1 MGNLIHF
8 LSFIT
13 LVIVIISLV
22 FNKRYL
28 FYILFGLVLFLLS
41 YLYLNENKYE
51 IKAQNKY
58 KFYLIDDNYAI
69 ENYETELITIYSADS
84 IEIDSGIFINKNNF
98 LVKQEKISLLREMAY
113 FQIVLVF
120 IYLIFFS
127 NKDYI
132 TIRDY
137 LKR

>member
-84 IEIDSGIFINKNNF
+84 LEIDSGIFINKNNF

>member
-41 YLYLNENKYE
+41 YLYLNKNKYE

-69 ENYETELITIYSADS
+69 ENYETELITIYSTDS
-84 IEIDSGIFINKNNF
+84 LEID
-98 LVKQEKISLLREMAY
+98 
-113 FQIVLVF
+113 
-120 IYLIFFS
+120 
-127 NKDYI
+127 
-132 TIRDY
+132 
-137 LKR
+137 

>member
-1 MGNLIHF
+1 
-8 LSFIT
+8 
-13 LVIVIISLV
+13 
-22 FNKRYL
+22 
-28 FYILFGLVLFLLS
+28 
-41 YLYLNENKYE
+41 
-51 IKAQNKY
+51 
-58 KFYLIDDNYAI
+58 
-69 ENYETELITIYSADS
+69 NYETELITIYSTDS
-84 IEIDSGIFINKNNF
+84 LEIDSGIFINKNNF

-127 NKDYI
+127 NRDYI